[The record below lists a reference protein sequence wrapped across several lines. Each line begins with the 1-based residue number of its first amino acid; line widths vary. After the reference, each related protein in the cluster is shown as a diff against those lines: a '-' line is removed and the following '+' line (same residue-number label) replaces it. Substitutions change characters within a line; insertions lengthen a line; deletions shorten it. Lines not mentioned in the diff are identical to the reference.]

1 MPVAQTPLS
10 VSEALQRFGGMYGSA
25 WRDGVLLAEVVEV
38 TGAVEV
44 NRIEVPLTGQTKQGY
59 KPGRETREGTLR
71 FQKID
76 TDVGVGDQAD
86 HRDEPGAHAGRTAT
100 RASRTSGRSPSRSST
115 TTRTRSATR
124 SGSWTAASIWRL
136 PLGFSITDDIVDREL
151 PLTWED
157 ETCLFGFNKVIG
169 AGGMPAAQYAGRW
182 GHPRAR

>member
-76 TDVGVGDQAD
+76 TKWELEIKETIGTSLAQ
-86 HRDEPGAHAGRTAT
+86 RRQNRNAGIPNI
-100 RASRTSGRSPSRSST
+100 RAFSLQIEHDDPDALGYEKWQLD
-115 TTRTRSATR
+115 
-124 SGSWTAASIWRL
+124 GCIVWRL

-157 ETCLFGFNKVIG
+157 ETCLFGFKKVIG
-169 AGGMPAAQYAGRW
+169 AGGMPTAQYAGTL
-182 GHPRAR
+182 GTPT